1 MRLIHSFSFN
11 IRSAMFLGGLLLA
24 SSSLSASSTKASAPA
39 KSAAPVR
46 SATPARSPGSG
57 SGAGAARGGARG
69 PTTSHP
75 GPTTANGGHG
85 ITTATAGR
93 GVTTANVGRA
103 SSTTPAGAGRGARA
117 ASAAAG
123 GRAVRTAD
131 GKDVRMRANGQRS
144 DLHDAKRGMDVH
156 RGLNGDRRVSMER
169 PDHSRIVAERGG
181 RGYVQHPYM
190 FRGHEFAHRTYYFH
204 GRAYDRFYRRYPY
217 RGAYLEV
224 YSPFVYYP
232 VGFYGWVYNPW
243 LAPVPYAWGF
253 AGNPWYGYYG
263 SYFAPEPVYPNAS
276 MWLTDYMVS
285 NELQN
290 AYQARVDA
298 QQPGNAAQLPP
309 GTPPPAGGPV
319 ALSPEVKQSV
329 AEEVRRQLALEN
341 SEAQANAQSQEPDPQ
356 SSGIARMLTDG
367 SSHVFVVG
375 RDLDLLNPSGQ
386 ECAVSPGDVLQLQK
400 PPAPNAPDANLVVLA
415 SKGSSEC
422 GKASTVSVTMN
433 DLQDMQN
440 QMRETIDQGLAD
452 LQSKQGKGGLPVA
465 PPSAK
470 VAPVQAVF
478 ADGAPPPD
486 PTVAAQIGEQAKE
499 ADKAE
504 QEVAQVS
511 SVSPAVPPPAP
522 ANPSGPPPEISL
534 GQTMDQ
540 VSAALGSPTRIVDLG
555 SKKIYVYKDMK
566 VTFSAGNV
574 SDIQ

>member
-1 MRLIHSFSFN
+1 MRPTKSSRIGVAVFFVV
-11 IRSAMFLGGLLLA
+11 ALA
-24 SSSLSASSTKASAPA
+24 VRAGSPPKTSAPA
-39 KSAAPVR
+39 RVTVPSKPAGGAAKP
-46 SATPARSPGSG
+46 SS
-57 SGAGAARGGARG
+57 AARGGTAGGAAAGAAKG
-69 PTTSHP
+69 PTTSNP
-75 GPTTANGGHG
+75 GPTTANPGRAAAASPATAGRAG

-93 GVTTANVGRA
+93 RA
-103 SSTTPAGAGRGARA
+103 P
-117 ASAAAG
+117 SAAARTSEGG
-123 GRAVRTAD
+123 GRAPNVPTGSRTIHTAD
-131 GKDVRMRANGQRS
+131 GKDVRTRPNGQRS
-144 DLHDAKRGMDVH
+144 DLHDANRGMDVH
-156 RGLNGDRRVSMER
+156 RGLNGDRRVSVER

-243 LAPVPYAWGF
+243 LAPVPYAWGW

-263 SYFAPEPVYPNAS
+263 TYFAPEPVYPNAS

-290 AYQARVDA
+290 AYQARTDA
-298 QQPGNAAQLPP
+298 QQPLGV
-309 GTPPPAGGPV
+309 PPPAGGPV

-375 RDLDLLNPSGQ
+375 RDLDLLNASGQ
-386 ECAVSPGDVLQLQK
+386 ECAVSPGDVLQLQA

-415 SKGSSEC
+415 SKGSNEC
-422 GKASTVSVTMN
+422 SKASTVSVTMN

-440 QMRETIDQGLAD
+440 QMRETIDQGLGD
-452 LQSKQGKGGLPVA
+452 LQSRQGKGGLPVA
-465 PPSAK
+465 PPSAR
-470 VAPVQAVF
+470 VAPVKAVF

-486 PTVAAQIGEQAKE
+486 PTAAAQIGEEAKE

-504 QEVAQVS
+504 QEIAQVS
-511 SVSPAVPPPAP
+511 TVDPAVPPPTA
-522 ANPSGPPPEISL
+522 ASPSAPPPEVSL

-540 VSAALGSPTRIVDLG
+540 VSAALGSPARIVDLG
-555 SKKIYVYKDMK
+555 PKKIYVYKDMK
-566 VTFSAGNV
+566 VTFSAGKV